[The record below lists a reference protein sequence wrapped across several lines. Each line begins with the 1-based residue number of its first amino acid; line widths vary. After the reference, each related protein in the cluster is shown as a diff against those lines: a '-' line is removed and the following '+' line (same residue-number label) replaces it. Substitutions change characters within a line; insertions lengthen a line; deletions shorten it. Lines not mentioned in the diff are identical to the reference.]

1 MAVNRGTRIDNVMNE
16 ESTGEHGA
24 VLRGSPSKQ
33 KSFEF
38 VLCVKSRFSNFRK
51 NILHVKKAPVQY
63 RSSIKDVQVQNS

>member
-51 NILHVKKAPVQY
+51 KHLAC
-63 RSSIKDVQVQNS
+63 

>member
-1 MAVNRGTRIDNVMNE
+1 MMNE
-16 ESTGEHGA
+16 ESTGEHGE

-38 VLCVKSRFSNFRK
+38 VLCVKLSDFRQK
-51 NILHVKKAPVQY
+51 KQTCMLHVKKAPVEY